1 MIERPLTRCNMMPT
15 PPSSQ
20 PPMVDTMPLLAE
32 EVRAYLVSTRGGAP
46 FLSAA
51 DGRLLV
57 SWLDEGVPVAAVLAA
72 IERVARR
79 RVGRRLRTRMTLSSC
94 KSEVKKLVGTPSTP
108 NFERSTGATAAPSAS
123 LAAEIQRLEAV
134 EVPAALVHVRA
145 KLVAE
150 LRGLDL
156 DAGAPAVLACVR
168 RFHER
173 VWDATAP
180 EHAALQAAARSE
192 LSSLEGVV
200 SAKVFADLIDEH
212 VRQGIRARVAE
223 FTMERVWTALGSGD
237 SP

>member
-1 MIERPLTRCNMMPT
+1 
-15 PPSSQ
+15 
-20 PPMVDTMPLLAE
+20 MPLLAE

-46 FLSAA
+46 FLSSA

-94 KSEVKKLVGTPSTP
+94 KGEVKKLAGTPSTP
-108 NFERSTGATAAPSAS
+108 KSRPSTGATAAPSGS
-123 LAAEIQRLEAV
+123 LAAEIERLAAV
-134 EVPAALVHVRA
+134 KVPAALTGVRTQ
-145 KLVAE
+145 LVTE
-150 LRGLDL
+150 LRTLAPGAD
-156 DAGAPAVLACVR
+156 APAVLSCVR

-180 EHAALQAAARSE
+180 EHAELQAAARTE
-192 LSSLEGVV
+192 LSSLADVV
-200 SAKVFADLIDEH
+200 SAKVFADLVDEH
-212 VRQGIRARVAE
+212 VRQGIRGRVAE
-223 FTMERVWTALGSGD
+223 FTMERIWTALGPGD